1 MQLDWCGFFAYSEEE
16 GTCAADLDGTVAP
29 ELMAERLR
37 RAGRAPGRHHRR
49 APGRPDRARVEV
61 LVDEP
66 GVGRTYREAPEIDG
80 VVLVADDLPVGEF
93 ATVVV
98 SASLGPDLVAT

>member
-1 MQLDWCGFFAYSEEE
+1 M
-16 GTCAADLDGTVAP
+16 
-29 ELMAERLR
+29 
-37 RAGRAPGRHHRR
+37 
-49 APGRPDRARVEV
+49 

-80 VVLVADDLPVGEF
+80 VVLVADDLGVGEL
-93 ATVVV
+93 VSVEI